1 MIENRINI
9 REYGRI
15 EAIVKGRDA
24 TLFPVWLFTG
34 YCQEKTS
41 MMSPEFGVPQFPGIP
56 FSTIVF
62 IIL

>member
-1 MIENRINI
+1 MAAN
-9 REYGRI
+9 
-15 EAIVKGRDA
+15 VKGREA

-41 MMSPEFGVPQFPGIP
+41 MDVPGVILVPFS